1 MSSPDFKLLNE
12 DELAITSATAPIDD
26 ALMAWSRLMDWLPF
40 DVINP
45 NTQRLAP
52 TIFFNLKSSKDFKE
66 RERLRGSFK
75 YTWAKTTRLI
85 HSIEPILRK
94 FEAADL
100 DYRIIK
106 GLAIQVSLNT
116 VGARTMG
123 DVDILIG
130 LKDVDRA
137 IEIVRSFGYRK
148 NEEVDCD
155 GHTLSS
161 HYGGMDFTFGET
173 HLDIHVAE
181 TTYPEFLLGKMIE
194 DSASIATYG
203 SFKMKVP
210 SREKLFLHAIVHGE
224 LASGPTDFMQAVSD
238 IAQLQHEIEISEV
251 DRLVELTHLEGAVFN
266 FLKSV
271 KQFGLAGLG
280 MRLPVVGRRKRRR
293 FKTYKNRLIKNLD
306 SKTLFDRIQA
316 RRLGR
321 EIAVDI
327 ENQNLKSRTIYRIW
341 LYTGQIAA
349 LETVF
354 RRLFGG
360 MLRKPS
366 SQISNGLVLRPFQ
379 NDKSISP
386 LTTLKTAGRS
396 LDWRFRLRVP
406 VNTVKL
412 IVEVRAVPLGNV
424 DIWAFSNGR
433 ILSRLI
439 GGDPSTHVLTFDKPT
454 HDIEI
459 SLRPI
464 WLACQQCFAGFNE
477 MELAFT
483 VLPDPVGSLLA

>member
-1 MSSPDFKLLNE
+1 MSSLDFKLLNE
-12 DELAITSATAPIDD
+12 DELAITSATAPIGD
-26 ALMAWSRLMDWLPF
+26 ALIAWSRLMDWLPF

-52 TIFFNLKSSKDFKE
+52 TIFFNLRNLANFKE

-85 HSIEPILRK
+85 HSIAPILRK
-94 FEAADL
+94 FDAIDL

-116 VGARTMG
+116 VGSRTMG

-137 IEIVRSFGYRK
+137 IEIIRSFGYRR
-148 NEEVDCD
+148 NEEVNCD

-161 HYGGMDFTFGET
+161 HYGGLDFTLGET
-173 HLDIHVAE
+173 HLDLHVAE

-194 DSASIATYG
+194 DSASIAAYG

-210 SREKLFLHAIVHGE
+210 SCEKLFLHSIVHGE

-251 DRLVELTHLEGAVFN
+251 ARLMELTHLEGAVFN
-266 FLKSV
+266 FLRSV
-271 KQFGLAGLG
+271 KKFGLAGLG
-280 MRLPVVGRRKRRR
+280 LRLPKVGRRKRHR
-293 FKTYKNRLIKNLD
+293 FKTYKNRLFKN
-306 SKTLFDRIQA
+306 SKPKTLFDRIQA
-316 RRLGR
+316 RRFGR

-341 LYTGQIAA
+341 LFTGQIAA
-349 LETVF
+349 LETLF
-354 RRLFGG
+354 RALFGG
-360 MLRKPS
+360 MLRRPS
-366 SQISNGLVLRPFQ
+366 GQISNGLVLRPFQ
-379 NDKSISP
+379 IGKSASP
-386 LTTLKTAGRS
+386 LTALKTAGRS
-396 LDWRFRLRVP
+396 IDWRFRLMVP
-406 VNTVKL
+406 VKTVKL
-412 IVEVRAVPLGNV
+412 IVEVRAEPLSNV
-424 DIWAFSNGR
+424 DIWAFSNGK
-433 ILSRLI
+433 IMSRLI
-439 GGDPSTHVLTFDKPT
+439 GGDPSTHVLTFDKPAQ
-454 HDIEI
+454 DIEI

-483 VLPDPVGSLLA
+483 LVSDPAGS